1 MIGICEED
9 SAGRALLLEMTLQA
23 ESVVALVQ
31 HSLIDGAVWR
41 MADETTLAHRLVFK
55 NKRTAL
61 RGVTLEAG
69 VVSGQEGGSTALDR
83 LV

>member
-1 MIGICEED
+1 MIDICDED
-9 SAGRALLLEMTLQA
+9 SAGNALLLEMTLQA
-23 ESVVALVQ
+23 ECVVTLVQ
-31 HSLIDGAVWR
+31 HSLIDGAMGR
-41 MADETTLAHRLVFK
+41 MADDTTLAHRLMLK

-69 VVSGQEGGSTALDR
+69 VVSGHECGSTALDR